1 VIAQSESHEVS
12 FGVDATLYVEFV
24 SPRVVRARAA
34 LPGATA
40 PGQSVALQRAG
51 HPPVVDVE
59 PGPPWT
65 ARTSEITVLVDT
77 SSGGLEL
84 QDARGATLLQ
94 TSGRH
99 SLRWEPATEGRRRF
113 QLRFRRATE
122 EHFYGLGQAGSR
134 LDRDGVT
141 RRLWN
146 SHYGY
151 GPGSDLAVPFIISS
165 RGYGLFFDNS
175 WDSEVAIGRS
185 DGGNLLV
192 YTAEGG
198 DLDCYFVY
206 GPDPKT
212 ILAEYAALTGL
223 PPLPPKWAL
232 GYIQSTRHFESPE
245 EIVELAA
252 TLREKRFPCDAIVF
266 LSTYGSDMGINN
278 GVGTLDF
285 HPDLWANSAAL
296 LRELEERNLHVV
308 WHEYP
313 VLGPRSPL
321 FEEAQQRGYLVE
333 TSGPRNSTMFSD
345 GQHFVDFTNSDA
357 AEWWWRMHQPLVD
370 AGIDGWWLDGGEGP
384 PSDLVVQ
391 GGPGAAVH
399 NVFDFNRQRA
409 FHDGESRSRPGVRP
423 WLLCRSGYA
432 GMQRLGAG
440 TWSGD
445 IGNTFDVLES
455 QLALGLSTAMSAI
468 PYWGTDIG
476 GFFHTVPE
484 SPELFARWF
493 QFAAFCPVFR
503 SHGRG
508 LGLRGWREHLPWA
521 HGAEVEAI
529 CRAFSE
535 LRYRLLPYT
544 YSLAREAYTR
554 GLPLMRPLIL
564 EFPDDPNAVDMSS
577 EYLWGPSILVA
588 PVTRG
593 GARHWPVYLP
603 RGNWYNFWTG
613 DRVEGGGGVEVD
625 TPLDRMPLFIRG
637 GAIIPSIAVHQHVA
651 DTDDRLILDVYPEGE
666 SAFVLYEDDGQT
678 RAYEQD
684 AYTSTNI
691 TCSASTDRVR
701 VRLHATGQGYIG
713 KPATRQ
719 LTLRM
724 HLPAPPRGVDV
735 RGAVSSDSLWSQDGE
750 NYLQVNMTSTHQ
762 PLEIEVVL

>member
-1 VIAQSESHEVS
+1 V
-12 FGVDATLYVEFV
+12 
-24 SPRVVRARAA
+24 
-34 LPGATA
+34 
-40 PGQSVALQRAG
+40 
-51 HPPVVDVE
+51 VVD
-59 PGPPWT
+59 T
-65 ARTSEITVLVDT
+65 NL
-77 SSGGLEL
+77 GGLEF
-84 QDARGATLLQ
+84 QDANGATLLQ
-94 TSGRH
+94 TSSGRA
-99 SLRWEPATEGRRRF
+99 LRWDPVTDDGRRF
-113 QLRFRRATE
+113 QLRFKRATE
-122 EHFYGLGQAGSR
+122 EHFYGLGQAGPR
-134 LDRDGVT
+134 LDRDGLT

-151 GPGSDLAVPFIISS
+151 GPGSDFAVPFIISS

-175 WDSEVAIGRS
+175 WDAEVAIGRS
-185 DGGNLLV
+185 DGSNLLA

-212 ILAEYAALTGL
+212 ILAEYAALTGH

-232 GYIQSTRHFESPE
+232 GYIQSTRHFQSPA

-285 HPDLWANSAAL
+285 HPELWADSASL
-296 LRELEERNLHVV
+296 LRQLEERNLHVV

-313 VLGPRSPL
+313 VLGPKSPL
-321 FEEAQQRGYLVE
+321 FEEAHERGYLVE
-333 TSGPRNSTMFSD
+333 TSGPHTGTMFGE
-345 GQHFVDFTNSDA
+345 GQQFVDFTNSDA
-357 AEWWWRMHQPLVD
+357 AEWWWRMHQPLLD

-384 PSDLVVQ
+384 PSDLVLH

-399 NVFDFNRQRA
+399 NTFDLNRQSA
-409 FHDGESRSRPGVRP
+409 FHAGESSSRPGIRP

-432 GMQRLGAG
+432 GMQRLGAA

-455 QLALGLSTAMSAI
+455 QLALGLSTAMSGI

-484 SPELFARWF
+484 SAELFVRWF
-493 QFAAFCPVFR
+493 QFAALCPVFR

-508 LGLRGWREHLPWA
+508 LGLRGWHEHLPWA

-535 LRYRLLPYT
+535 LRYELFPYT
-544 YSLAREAYTR
+544 YSLAWEAHTR

-564 EFPDDPNAVDMSS
+564 EFPDDPNVVDMTS

-603 RGNWYNFWTG
+603 RGTWYDFWTG
-613 DRVEGGGGVEVD
+613 ARFDGGGCVEVD
-625 TPLDRMPLFIRG
+625 APLEQMPLFIRG
-637 GAIIPSIAVHQHVA
+637 GAIVPRAAVHQHVGGA
-651 DTDDRLILDVYPEGE
+651 NDRLIVDMYPEGE
-666 SAFVLYEDDGQT
+666 SAFVVYEDDGQT
-678 RAYEQD
+678 RAYEQGG
-684 AYTSTNI
+684 YTLTEVS
-691 TCSASTDRVR
+691 CSASSNRVR
-701 VRLHATGQGYIG
+701 VRFAQTAGQGYAG
-713 KPATRQ
+713 KPATRP
-719 LTLRM
+719 LNLRIR
-724 HLPAPPRGVDV
+724 LPAPPRGVDV
-735 RGAVSSDSLWSQDGE
+735 RGAVVSDSVWSPDPH
-750 NYLQVNMTSTHQ
+750 NYVEVNITSANE
-762 PLEIEVVL
+762 PLTIEVAL